1 MPNRISE
8 TFDVFHDLNGD
19 PLSNGYVYIGT
30 ASQNPETQPITVYWD
45 SALSVTATQPI
56 RTINGRLKQPDGTPG
71 TLYTS
76 AADFSIT
83 VRDSQSRLVASKL
96 TNIVALP
103 VNAGGTGATTASGA
117 RTNLGLGT
125 VATANIDP
133 FSLYCTY
140 GGTADAITLT
150 TGQSLSSVP
159 TGMKFRFKATNA
171 NTGSATIN
179 VDGIGAVTCK
189 TIDGSTNLP
198 AGYIRTDVETECW
211 YNGTNIIVD
220 RLPEYQSNAAGK
232 YWRYANGHAVAIAQ
246 YANLDVNVSGAVGFR
261 NNGETKN
268 MPMTFAE
275 LPNGS
280 GSSSDT
286 TFVWINA
293 RASSTS
299 VWTIG
304 AFSASSQTGVDVEL
318 IATGRWYT

>member
-117 RTNLGLGT
+117 QTNLGLGT
-125 VATANIDP
+125 VATEDIDVFSVFCTTGGSAN
-133 FSLYCTY
+133 
-140 GGTADAITLT
+140 AVELT
-150 TGQSLSSVP
+150 TGASLSALA
-159 TGMKFRFKATNA
+159 TGMKFRFIPDSN
-171 NTGSATIN
+171 NTLSTTIN

-189 TIDGSTNLP
+189 TVTGSNLP
-198 AGYIRTDVETECW
+198 ANYLRASVMSECW
-211 YNGTNIIVD
+211 YDGTNIIVD